1 MQKRSELHLIVPGIC
16 GPLAETQ
23 ALHDNLAVKQWLK
36 TLSRS
41 RCQSSVEGEHGVLT
55 EILAL
60 KYEDGFPSA
69 ALTLLA
75 NDLYDAG
82 MFYMHADPVH
92 LQADMDHAVLTSSAD
107 LDITTQES
115 SAICAALDQHF
126 HQDDLTFF
134 TLNKDQWFVS
144 SKDKIRMQT
153 TSLVDATGRNV
164 NFILPAGDDSSLWKQ
179 RLTEAQMLMH
189 LHELNVARE
198 NAGLQSINSL
208 WFHGP
213 GDLEVSVSD
222 PVATICGDNG
232 MLKGLAKHIQCD
244 HVEVPESVAAYAEYL
259 SSCKPGSRNILE
271 LSQLDHLVNYTDVSL
286 WTNALE
292 QLLQQWIY
300 PLLKL
305 MSKNNITVT
314 LYPCNGKRY
323 RFSKYDVL
331 RFWRQA
337 GGKDKIEDYVS
348 SY

>member
-23 ALHDNLAVKQWLK
+23 ALHTSPAVKRWLK
-36 TLSRS
+36 TLSKS
-41 RCQSSVEGEHGVLT
+41 RCQPSADNENDVIAEVLSL
-55 EILAL
+55 EY
-60 KYEDGFPSA
+60 KNSFPSA
-69 ALTLLA
+69 TLTLLA

-107 LDITTQES
+107 LDITAQES

-144 SKDKIRMQT
+144 SKEKIRMKT

-164 NFILPAGDDSSLWKQ
+164 NFILPTGDDSSLWKQ

-189 LHELNVARE
+189 SHELNVARE

-213 GDLEVSVSD
+213 GDLEISVSD
-222 PVATICGDNG
+222 PVARICSNNG

-244 HVEVPESVAAYAEYL
+244 YIEQPDAVATYAEYL
-259 SSCKPGSRNILE
+259 LSCEAGCGNILE
-271 LSQLDHLVNYTDVSL
+271 LSQLEHLTNYTDVSL
-286 WTNALE
+286 WVNALE

-331 RFWRQA
+331 RFWHQA
-337 GGKDKIEDYVS
+337 GRKDKIEDYVS

>member
-1 MQKRSELHLIVPGIC
+1 MQKPSELHLIVPGIC

-23 ALHDNLAVKQWLK
+23 APHANPAVKRWLK
-36 TLSRS
+36 TLSKS
-41 RCQSSVEGEHGVLT
+41 RCQPSGEDEHDVIAEVLGL
-55 EILAL
+55 EY
-60 KYEDGFPSA
+60 KDSFPSA

-75 NDLYDAG
+75 NDLYDDG
-82 MFYMHADPVH
+82 MFCMHADPVH

-107 LDITTQES
+107 LDIAVQES

-126 HQDDLTFF
+126 HQDGLTFF

-144 SKDKIRMQT
+144 SKEKIRMET

-164 NFILPAGDDSSLWKQ
+164 NFILPAGEDSPRWRQ

-189 LHELNVARE
+189 SHELNMTRE
-198 NAGLQSINSL
+198 RAGLPSINSL

-213 GDLEVSVSD
+213 GELEVSVSD
-222 PVATICGDNG
+222 PVASICSNDD

-244 HVEVPESVAAYAEYL
+244 HIKVPESVAAYAEYL
-259 SSCKPGSRNILE
+259 SSGEPGSRHILQF
-271 LSQLDHLVNYTDVSL
+271 SQLEHLTNYTDVSL
-286 WTNALE
+286 WMNALE
-292 QLLQQWIY
+292 QLLQQWVY

-305 MSKNNITVT
+305 MSKNNITLT
-314 LYPCNGKRY
+314 LYPCNGKCY

-331 RFWRQA
+331 CFWRQA
-337 GGKDKIEDYVS
+337 GRKDKIEDYVS

>member
-1 MQKRSELHLIVPGIC
+1 MQKCSELHLIVPGIC

-23 ALHDNLAVKQWLK
+23 ALHTRPAVKRWLK
-36 TLSRS
+36 TLSKS
-41 RCQSSVEGEHGVLT
+41 RCQPSADNENDVIAEVLSL
-55 EILAL
+55 EY
-60 KYEDGFPSA
+60 KDSFPSA

-107 LDITTQES
+107 LDITAHES

-144 SKDKIRMQT
+144 SKEKIRMKT
-153 TSLVDATGRNV
+153 TSLVDATGRNI

-189 LHELNVARE
+189 SHELNVARE

-222 PVATICGDNG
+222 PVDTICCNNG

-244 HVEVPESVAAYAEYL
+244 YIEVPDAVAAYAEYL
-259 SSCKPGSRNILE
+259 LSCEPGSGNILE
-271 LSQLDHLVNYTDVSL
+271 LSQLEHLTNYTDVSL
-286 WTNALE
+286 WMNALE

-305 MSKNNITVT
+305 TSKNNITVT

-337 GGKDKIEDYVS
+337 GRKDKIEDYVS